1 MMKTDII
8 IIGSGPGGYRT
19 AGYAL
24 QQGKQVVIIEK
35 AEAGGTCLNS
45 GCIPTKCLAHDA
57 EANASDFPAAA
68 ERKRNVMNQLRQGI
82 EQLLS
87 APGITLVRGEATFKD
102 ARTVT
107 VDGTDYEA
115 DDIII
120 ATGSSSKMPPVEGI
134 DNPRVITST
143 EALNFQT
150 LPAEIVIIGAGV
162 IGMEFASILSRFGA
176 KVSVIEYLK
185 ECLPVIDKDIAK
197 RVRKQIEKL
206 QGVTFYMDSA
216 VKAINDNEVV
226 FVSNKNGKETRLEC
240 PACPVLI
247 ATGRKPNIEGLN
259 LEAAGVEYSPKGIT
273 VNDNMLTSVPH
284 IYAIGDVTGRQML
297 AHAATFM
304 GFRAVNAIVGKADKI
319 RFDIMPSAI
328 FTYPEAAAVGLTED
342 QCKQQGI
349 ECRALKGYYRANGKA
364 LAIDE
369 PEGMV
374 KLIAGADGKIL
385 GCTSYG
391 AHSADIVQEVT
402 AYMNCN
408 ATVAD
413 IAYSVHIHPTLSEIL
428 QDACVGGH

>member
-1 MMKTDII
+1 MKTDII
-8 IIGSGPGGYRT
+8 IIGSGPGGYRA

-107 VDGTDYEA
+107 VDGIDYEA

-197 RVRKQIEKL
+197 RVRKQMEKL

-240 PACPVLI
+240 PGCPVLI

-304 GFRAVNAIVGKADKI
+304 GFRAVNAIVGKADRI

-374 KLIAGADGKIL
+374 KLIAGADGRIL

>member
-1 MMKTDII
+1 MKTDII

-176 KVSVIEYLK
+176 KISVIEYLK

-240 PACPVLI
+240 PGCPVLI

-304 GFRAVNAIVGKADKI
+304 GFRAVNAIVGKADRI

-374 KLIAGADGKIL
+374 KLIAGADGRIL

-413 IAYSVHIHPTLSEIL
+413 IADSVHIHPTLSEIL

>member
-1 MMKTDII
+1 MKTDII

-120 ATGSSSKMPPVEGI
+120 ATGSSCKMPPVEGI

-240 PACPVLI
+240 PGCPVLI

-374 KLIAGADGKIL
+374 KLIAGADGRIL

>member
-1 MMKTDII
+1 MKTDII

-19 AGYAL
+19 ASYAL

-35 AEAGGTCLNS
+35 AEAGGTCLNC

-68 ERKRNVMNQLRQGI
+68 ERKRNVMDQLRQGI
-82 EQLLS
+82 EQLLA
-87 APGITLVRGEATFKD
+87 APGITFVRGEAAFKD
-102 ARTVT
+102 ARTVI
-107 VDGTDYEA
+107 VNGEEYEA

-143 EALNFQT
+143 EALDFQS

-176 KVSVIEYLK
+176 KVTVIEYLK

-216 VKAINDNEVV
+216 VKAITDNEVV
-226 FVSNKNGKETRLEC
+226 FTSNKNGKETRLEC
-240 PACPVLI
+240 PGCPVLV

-284 IYAIGDVTGRQML
+284 VYAIGDVTGRQML

-349 ECRALKGYYRANGKA
+349 ECRSLKGYYRANGKA
-364 LAIDE
+364 LAIEE

-374 KLIAGADGKIL
+374 KLVAGADGKIL

-391 AHSADIVQEVT
+391 VHSADIVQEVT

-413 IAYSVHIHPTLSEIL
+413 IADSVHIHPTLSEIL

>member
-1 MMKTDII
+1 MKTDII

-57 EANASDFPAAA
+57 EANSSDFPAAA

-107 VDGTDYEA
+107 VDGIDYEA

-240 PACPVLI
+240 PGCPVLI

-374 KLIAGADGKIL
+374 KLIAGADGRIL

>member
-1 MMKTDII
+1 MKTDII

-107 VDGTDYEA
+107 VDGIDYEA

-240 PACPVLI
+240 PGCPVLI

-259 LEAAGVEYSPKGIT
+259 LEAAGVECSPKGIT

-374 KLIAGADGKIL
+374 KLIAGADGRIL

>member
-1 MMKTDII
+1 MKTDII

-107 VDGTDYEA
+107 VDGIDYEA

-240 PACPVLI
+240 PGCPVLI

-349 ECRALKGYYRANGKA
+349 ECRVLKGYYRANGKA

-374 KLIAGADGKIL
+374 KLVAGADGKIL

>member
-1 MMKTDII
+1 MKTDII
-8 IIGSGPGGYRT
+8 IIGSGPGGYRA

-107 VDGTDYEA
+107 VDGIDYEA

-240 PACPVLI
+240 PGCPVLI

-374 KLIAGADGKIL
+374 KLVAGADGKIL

-413 IAYSVHIHPTLSEIL
+413 IADSVHIHPTLSEIL

>member
-1 MMKTDII
+1 MKTDII
-8 IIGSGPGGYRT
+8 IIGSGPGGYRA

-107 VDGTDYEA
+107 VDGIDYEA

-240 PACPVLI
+240 PGCPVLI

-304 GFRAVNAIVGKADKI
+304 GFRAVNAIVGKADRI

-374 KLIAGADGKIL
+374 KLVAGADGKIL

>member
-1 MMKTDII
+1 MKTDII

-19 AGYAL
+19 ASYAL

-57 EANASDFPAAA
+57 EVNASDFPAAA
-68 ERKRNVMNQLRQGI
+68 ERKRNVMDQLRQGI
-82 EQLLS
+82 EQLLA
-87 APGITLVRGEATFKD
+87 APGITFVRGEAAFKD
-102 ARTVT
+102 ARTIIVN
-107 VDGTDYEA
+107 GEEYEA

-120 ATGSSSKMPPVEGI
+120 ATGSSSKMPSVEGI

-143 EALNFQT
+143 EALDFQS
-150 LPAEIVIIGAGV
+150 LPSEIVIIGAGV

-176 KVSVIEYLK
+176 KVTVIEYLK

-206 QGVTFYMDSA
+206 QGVTFYLDSA
-216 VKAINDNEVV
+216 VKAITDNEVM
-226 FVSNKNGKETRLEC
+226 FTSNKNGKETRLEC
-240 PACPVLI
+240 PGCPVLV

-284 IYAIGDVTGRQML
+284 VYAIGDVTGRQML

-349 ECRALKGYYRANGKA
+349 ECRSLKGYYRANGKA
-364 LAIDE
+364 LAIEE

-374 KLIAGADGKIL
+374 KLVAGADGKIL

-391 AHSADIVQEVT
+391 VHSADIVQEVT

-413 IAYSVHIHPTLSEIL
+413 IADSVHIHPTLSEIL

>member
-1 MMKTDII
+1 MKTDII

-259 LEAAGVEYSPKGIT
+259 LEAAGVECSPKGIT

-374 KLIAGADGKIL
+374 KLIVGADGRIL

-413 IAYSVHIHPTLSEIL
+413 IADSVHIHPTLSEIL

>member
-1 MMKTDII
+1 MKTDII

-19 AGYAL
+19 ASYAL

-57 EANASDFPAAA
+57 EVNASDFPAAA
-68 ERKRNVMNQLRQGI
+68 ERKRNVMDQLRQGI
-82 EQLLS
+82 EQLLA
-87 APGITLVRGEATFKD
+87 APGITFVRGEAAFKD
-102 ARTVT
+102 ARTIIVN
-107 VDGTDYEA
+107 GEEYEA

-143 EALNFQT
+143 EALDFQS
-150 LPAEIVIIGAGV
+150 LPSEIVIIGAGV

-176 KVSVIEYLK
+176 KVTVIEYLK

-216 VKAINDNEVV
+216 VKAITDNEVV
-226 FVSNKNGKETRLEC
+226 FTSNKNGKETRLEC
-240 PACPVLI
+240 PGCPVLV

-284 IYAIGDVTGRQML
+284 VYAIGDVTGRQML

-349 ECRALKGYYRANGKA
+349 ECRSLKGYYRANGKA
-364 LAIDE
+364 LAIED

-374 KLIAGADGKIL
+374 KLVAGADGKIL

-413 IAYSVHIHPTLSEIL
+413 IADSVHIHPTLSEIL

>member
-1 MMKTDII
+1 MKTDII

-87 APGITLVRGEATFKD
+87 TPGITLVRGEATFKD

-240 PACPVLI
+240 PGCPVLI
-247 ATGRKPNIEGLN
+247 ATGRKPNIDGLN

-273 VNDNMLTSVPH
+273 VNDNMLTSAPH

>member
-1 MMKTDII
+1 MKTDII
-8 IIGSGPGGYRT
+8 IIGSGPGGYR
-19 AGYAL
+19 AASYAL

-57 EANASDFPAAA
+57 DANASDFPAAA

-240 PACPVLI
+240 PGCPVLI

-304 GFRAVNAIVGKADKI
+304 GFRAVNAIVGKADRI

-374 KLIAGADGKIL
+374 KLVAGADGKIL

>member
-1 MMKTDII
+1 MKTDII
-8 IIGSGPGGYRT
+8 IIGSGPGGYRA

-176 KVSVIEYLK
+176 KISVIEYLK

-297 AHAATFM
+297 AHAATYM

>member
-1 MMKTDII
+1 MKTDII

-19 AGYAL
+19 ASYAL

-82 EQLLS
+82 EQLLA

-197 RVRKQIEKL
+197 RVRKQMEKL

-240 PACPVLI
+240 PGCPVLI

-328 FTYPEAAAVGLTED
+328 FTYPQAAAVGLTED
-342 QCKQQGI
+342 QCKEQGI

-413 IAYSVHIHPTLSEIL
+413 IADSVHIHPTLSEIL

>member
-1 MMKTDII
+1 MKTDII

-19 AGYAL
+19 ASYAL

-68 ERKRNVMNQLRQGI
+68 ERKRNVMDQLRQGI

-107 VDGTDYEA
+107 VDGIDYEA

-176 KVSVIEYLK
+176 KVAVIEYLK

-259 LEAAGVEYSPKGIT
+259 LEAAGVEYSPKGII

-304 GFRAVNAIVGKADKI
+304 GFRAVNAIVGKADRI

-374 KLIAGADGKIL
+374 KLVAGADGKIL

-413 IAYSVHIHPTLSEIL
+413 IADSVHIHPTLSEIL

>member
-1 MMKTDII
+1 MKTDII

-19 AGYAL
+19 ASYAL

-68 ERKRNVMNQLRQGI
+68 ERKRNVMDQLRQGI

-107 VDGTDYEA
+107 VNGTDYEA

-197 RVRKQIEKL
+197 RVRKQTEKL

-304 GFRAVNAIVGKADKI
+304 GFRAVNAIVGKADRI

-374 KLIAGADGKIL
+374 KLVAGADGKIL

-413 IAYSVHIHPTLSEIL
+413 IADSVHIHPTLSEIL

>member
-1 MMKTDII
+1 MKTDII

-19 AGYAL
+19 ASYAL

-107 VDGTDYEA
+107 VDGIDYEA

-197 RVRKQIEKL
+197 RVRKQMEKL

-226 FVSNKNGKETRLEC
+226 FVSNKNDKETRLEC
-240 PACPVLI
+240 PGCPVLI

-342 QCKQQGI
+342 QCKEQGI

-374 KLIAGADGKIL
+374 KLIAGADGRIL

>member
-1 MMKTDII
+1 MKTDII

-19 AGYAL
+19 ASYAL

-57 EANASDFPAAA
+57 EANSSDFPAAA

-240 PACPVLI
+240 PGCPVLI

-374 KLIAGADGKIL
+374 KLVAGADGKIL

>member
-1 MMKTDII
+1 MKTDII

-19 AGYAL
+19 ASYAL

-107 VDGTDYEA
+107 VDGIDYEA

-240 PACPVLI
+240 PGCPVLI

-304 GFRAVNAIVGKADKI
+304 GFRAVNAIVGKADRI

-374 KLIAGADGKIL
+374 KLVAGADGKIL

>member
-1 MMKTDII
+1 MKTDII

-19 AGYAL
+19 ASYAL

-68 ERKRNVMNQLRQGI
+68 ERKRNVMDQLRQGI

-349 ECRALKGYYRANGKA
+349 ECRSLKGYYRANGKA
-364 LAIDE
+364 LAIEE

-374 KLIAGADGKIL
+374 KLVAGADGKIL

-413 IAYSVHIHPTLSEIL
+413 IADSVHIHPTLSEIL
-428 QDACVGGH
+428 QDACVDGH

>member
-1 MMKTDII
+1 MKTDII

-107 VDGTDYEA
+107 VDGIDYEA

-240 PACPVLI
+240 PGCPVLI

>member
-1 MMKTDII
+1 MKTDII

-19 AGYAL
+19 ASYAL

-68 ERKRNVMNQLRQGI
+68 ERKRNVMDQLRQGI

-304 GFRAVNAIVGKADKI
+304 GFRAVNAIVGKADRI

-374 KLIAGADGKIL
+374 KLVAGADGKIL

-413 IAYSVHIHPTLSEIL
+413 IADSVHIHPTLSEIL
-428 QDACVGGH
+428 QDACIGGH

>member
-1 MMKTDII
+1 MKTDII

-19 AGYAL
+19 ASYAL

-107 VDGTDYEA
+107 VDGIDYEA

-240 PACPVLI
+240 PGCPVLI

-374 KLIAGADGKIL
+374 KLVAGADGKIL

>member
-1 MMKTDII
+1 MKTDII

-19 AGYAL
+19 ASYAL

-107 VDGTDYEA
+107 VDGIDYEA

-240 PACPVLI
+240 PGCPVLI
-247 ATGRKPNIEGLN
+247 ATGRKPNIDGLN

-374 KLIAGADGKIL
+374 KLVAGADGRIL

>member
-1 MMKTDII
+1 MKTDII

-19 AGYAL
+19 ASYAL

-57 EANASDFPAAA
+57 EVNASDFPAAA
-68 ERKRNVMNQLRQGI
+68 ERKRNVMDQLRQGI
-82 EQLLS
+82 EQLLA
-87 APGITLVRGEATFKD
+87 APGITFVRGEAAFKD
-102 ARTVT
+102 ARTVI
-107 VDGTDYEA
+107 VNGEEYVA

-143 EALNFQT
+143 EALDFQS
-150 LPAEIVIIGAGV
+150 LPSEIVIIGAGV

-176 KVSVIEYLK
+176 KVTVIEYLK

-216 VKAINDNEVV
+216 VKAITDNEVV
-226 FVSNKNGKETRLEC
+226 FTSNKNGKETRLEC
-240 PACPVLI
+240 PGCPVLV

-284 IYAIGDVTGRQML
+284 VYAIGDVTGRQML

-349 ECRALKGYYRANGKA
+349 ECRSLKGYYRANGKA
-364 LAIDE
+364 LAIEE

-374 KLIAGADGKIL
+374 KLVAGTDGKIL

-413 IAYSVHIHPTLSEIL
+413 IADSVHIHPTLSEIL

>member
-1 MMKTDII
+1 MKTDII

-19 AGYAL
+19 ASYAL

-57 EANASDFPAAA
+57 EVNASDFPAAA
-68 ERKRNVMNQLRQGI
+68 ERKRNVMDQLRQGI
-82 EQLLS
+82 EQLLA
-87 APGITLVRGEATFKD
+87 APGITFVRGEAAFKD
-102 ARTVT
+102 ARTIIVN
-107 VDGTDYEA
+107 GEEYEA

-120 ATGSSSKMPPVEGI
+120 ATGSSSKMPSVEGI

-143 EALNFQT
+143 EALDFQS
-150 LPAEIVIIGAGV
+150 LPSEIVIIGAGV

-176 KVSVIEYLK
+176 KVAVIEYLK

-216 VKAINDNEVV
+216 VKAITDNEVV
-226 FVSNKNGKETRLEC
+226 FTSNKNGKETRLEC
-240 PACPVLI
+240 PGCPVLV

-284 IYAIGDVTGRQML
+284 VYAIGDVTGRQML

-349 ECRALKGYYRANGKA
+349 ECRSLKGYYRANGKA
-364 LAIDE
+364 LAIEE

-374 KLIAGADGKIL
+374 KLVAGADGKIL

-413 IAYSVHIHPTLSEIL
+413 IADSVHIHPTLSEIL
-428 QDACVGGH
+428 QDACVEGH

>member
-1 MMKTDII
+1 MKTDII

-185 ECLPVIDKDIAK
+185 ECLPIIDKDIAK

-304 GFRAVNAIVGKADKI
+304 GFRAVNAIVGKADRI

-374 KLIAGADGKIL
+374 KLVAGADGRIL

>member
-1 MMKTDII
+1 MKTDII

-19 AGYAL
+19 ASYAL

-57 EANASDFPAAA
+57 EVNASDFPAAA
-68 ERKRNVMNQLRQGI
+68 ERKRNVMDQLRHGI
-82 EQLLS
+82 EQLLA
-87 APGITLVRGEATFKD
+87 APGITFVRGEASFKD
-102 ARTVT
+102 ARTIIVN
-107 VDGTDYEA
+107 GEEYEA

-143 EALNFQT
+143 EALDFQS
-150 LPAEIVIIGAGV
+150 LPSEIVIIGAGV

-176 KVSVIEYLK
+176 KVTVIEYLK

-216 VKAINDNEVV
+216 VKAITDNEVV
-226 FVSNKNGKETRLEC
+226 FTSNKNGKETRLEC
-240 PACPVLI
+240 PGCPVLV

-284 IYAIGDVTGRQML
+284 VYAIGDVTGRQVL

-342 QCKQQGI
+342 QCKQKGI
-349 ECRALKGYYRANGKA
+349 ECRSLKGYYRANGKA
-364 LAIDE
+364 LAIEE

-374 KLIAGADGKIL
+374 KLVAGADGKIL

-413 IAYSVHIHPTLSEIL
+413 IADSVHIHPTLSEIL

>member
-1 MMKTDII
+1 MKTDII
-8 IIGSGPGGYRT
+8 IIGSGPGGYRA

-107 VDGTDYEA
+107 VDGIDYEA

-176 KVSVIEYLK
+176 KISVIEYLK

-197 RVRKQIEKL
+197 RVRKQMEKL

-240 PACPVLI
+240 PGCPVLI

-304 GFRAVNAIVGKADKI
+304 GFRAVNAIVGKADRI

-374 KLIAGADGKIL
+374 KLIAGADGRIL

-413 IAYSVHIHPTLSEIL
+413 IADSVHIHPTLSEIL

>member
-1 MMKTDII
+1 MKTDII

-107 VDGTDYEA
+107 VDGIDYEA

-240 PACPVLI
+240 PGCPVLI

-374 KLIAGADGKIL
+374 KLVAGADGKIL

-428 QDACVGGH
+428 QDACV

>member
-1 MMKTDII
+1 MKTDII

-19 AGYAL
+19 ASYAL
-24 QQGKQVVIIEK
+24 QQGKQVIIIEK

-57 EANASDFPAAA
+57 EVNASDFPAAA
-68 ERKRNVMNQLRQGI
+68 ERKRNVMDQLRQGI
-82 EQLLS
+82 EQLLA
-87 APGITLVRGEATFKD
+87 APGITFVRGEASFKD
-102 ARTVT
+102 ARTIIVN
-107 VDGTDYEA
+107 GEEYEA

-143 EALNFQT
+143 EALDFQS
-150 LPAEIVIIGAGV
+150 LPSEIVIIGAGV

-176 KVSVIEYLK
+176 KVTVIEYLK

-216 VKAINDNEVV
+216 VKAITDNEVV
-226 FVSNKNGKETRLEC
+226 FTSNKNGKETRLEC
-240 PACPVLI
+240 PGCPVLV

-284 IYAIGDVTGRQML
+284 VYAIGDVTGRQML

-349 ECRALKGYYRANGKA
+349 ECRSLKGYYRANGKA
-364 LAIDE
+364 LAIEE

-374 KLIAGADGKIL
+374 KLVAGADGKIL

-413 IAYSVHIHPTLSEIL
+413 IADSVHIHPTLSEIL

>member
-1 MMKTDII
+1 MKTDII

-19 AGYAL
+19 ASYAL

-240 PACPVLI
+240 PECPVLI

-374 KLIAGADGKIL
+374 KLIAGADGRIL

>member
-1 MMKTDII
+1 MKTDII

-35 AEAGGTCLNS
+35 AGAGGTCLNS

-107 VDGTDYEA
+107 VDGIDYEA

-413 IAYSVHIHPTLSEIL
+413 IADSVHIHPTLSEIL

>member
-1 MMKTDII
+1 MKTDII

-24 QQGKQVVIIEK
+24 QQGKQVIIIEK

-107 VDGTDYEA
+107 VDGIDYEA

-304 GFRAVNAIVGKADKI
+304 GFRAVNAIVGKADRI

-374 KLIAGADGKIL
+374 KLVAGADGRIL

-413 IAYSVHIHPTLSEIL
+413 IADSVHIHPTLSEIL

>member
-1 MMKTDII
+1 MKTDII

-19 AGYAL
+19 ASYAL

-68 ERKRNVMNQLRQGI
+68 ERKRNVMDQLRQGI

-150 LPAEIVIIGAGV
+150 LPAERVIIGAGV

-240 PACPVLI
+240 PGCPVLI

-342 QCKQQGI
+342 QYKQQGI

-374 KLIAGADGKIL
+374 KLVAGADGKIL

-413 IAYSVHIHPTLSEIL
+413 LADSVHIHPTLSEIL

>member
-1 MMKTDII
+1 MKTDII

-150 LPAEIVIIGAGV
+150 LPVEIVIIGAGV

-185 ECLPVIDKDIAK
+185 ECLPGIDKDIAK

-240 PACPVLI
+240 PGCPVLI

-374 KLIAGADGKIL
+374 KLVAGADGKIL

>member
-1 MMKTDII
+1 MKTDII

-19 AGYAL
+19 ASYAL

-107 VDGTDYEA
+107 VDGIDYEA

-197 RVRKQIEKL
+197 RVRKQMEKL

-374 KLIAGADGKIL
+374 KLVAGADGRIL

-413 IAYSVHIHPTLSEIL
+413 IADSVHIHPTLSEIL

>member
-1 MMKTDII
+1 MKTDII

-107 VDGTDYEA
+107 VDGIDYEA

-197 RVRKQIEKL
+197 RVRKQMEKL

-342 QCKQQGI
+342 QCKEQGI

-374 KLIAGADGKIL
+374 KLVAGADGRIL

-413 IAYSVHIHPTLSEIL
+413 IADSVHIHPTLSEIL